1 MLFYEGMNQVELNE
15 AAAQLGRKGGKRK
28 VPKGFAR
35 MSAEERKR
43 IQSLGGKARWETR
56 RKKRK

>member
-1 MLFYEGMNQVELNE
+1 MNQVELNE

-35 MSAEERKR
+35 MSVEERKR